1 MPLLDSS
8 EGGHCFFFQFWPPGE
23 LFVMWFPEKSAIGG
37 GVKRGGVLGDI
48 MVNHK
53 NAVEIF
59 FFLFQLLNAL
69 LDQFMDCKLCIV
81 MYYKFTVHKLVQNSI
96 SKLKFANKRYR
107 HPAKLRLSRYKWCKQ
122 MGKSLFFMPISSWS
136 NT

>member
-1 MPLLDSS
+1 MFKKLKFSENCLHMPPLDSS

-59 FFLFQLLNAL
+59 FFF
-69 LDQFMDCKLCIV
+69 
-81 MYYKFTVHKLVQNSI
+81 I
-96 SKLKFANKRYR
+96 SAFKCTF
-107 HPAKLRLSRYKWCKQ
+107 
-122 MGKSLFFMPISSWS
+122 GPIHGL
-136 NT
+136 